1 MAVVSWE
8 QSVSQRPAFGIWERV
23 SEFVSLPP
31 WKEVCCK
38 SDSSRNYLWE
48 LIIIKNRYL
57 IFQLAQ
63 PWWDL
68 WVGPL
73 KSCCTQITFLQLS
86 IKWKWLSHVW
96 LFATPWTIQS
106 MKFSRPEYWSGYSR
120 MLEILESVA
129 FPFSRRSSQPRD
141 WTQASYIA
149 GGFFTSWATR
159 EAQEYWSG

>member
-1 MAVVSWE
+1 MGEGGGVAGGMAVVSWE

-23 SEFVSLPP
+23 REFVSLPP

-106 MKFSRPEYWSGYSR
+106 LEFSRPSGVGSLSLLQGIFPTQGLNPGLPHCR
-120 MLEILESVA
+120 RILNKLSHQGSA
-129 FPFSRRSSQPRD
+129 YPCNNK
-141 WTQASYIA
+141 
-149 GGFFTSWATR
+149 
-159 EAQEYWSG
+159 